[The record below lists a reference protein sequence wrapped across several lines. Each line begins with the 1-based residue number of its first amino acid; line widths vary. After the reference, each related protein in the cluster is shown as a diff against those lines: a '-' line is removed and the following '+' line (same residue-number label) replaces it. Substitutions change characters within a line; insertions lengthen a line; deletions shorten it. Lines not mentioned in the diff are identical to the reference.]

1 MKRYQEILTE
11 EVFIIDA
18 IVYVDPTTYKIKDQD
33 NGPIKGTFMSKNFIV
48 EPKTYRIVKWEGHRV

>member
-1 MKRYQEILTE
+1 MKRYQEILTG

-33 NGPIKGTFMSKNFIV
+33 NGPIKRTFTSKSFS
-48 EPKTYRIVKWEGHRV
+48 